1 MPPSPDFL
9 LTEAQL
15 RAKRGVKWSHY
26 GADVIPAWIADMDF
40 AVAPEIRSALESII
54 SSDDYGYPPHNLNT
68 RVHRAFSHWM
78 TTRHGWT
85 PDPARIITATNMM
98 QLMHA
103 MVLMFSEPGDGVVVQ
118 TPIYPG
124 FLTVVAQNRRRLDEN
139 PLRRGNSRFEMDL
152 DALRRVMDKRTRLL
166 LLCNPHNPAGRAF
179 EPYELRAI
187 ADMALERELIVIANE
202 VHMDLVYPPARYTP
216 FASLGGEIARRTI
229 TLSSTSKGL
238 NIAGLRLA
246 VAHFGSRALQAK
258 FEEIN
263 LDLLGKPSIFSIMGS
278 EAAWLSGGPSLD
290 KILPQLAANRDRV
303 TQFLQNH
310 LPEIIHLPAEATYFA
325 WLDCSLLNLPGPAAK
340 FFLEKA
346 RVALSPG
353 RDFSAYTDDCVR
365 LNFATSP
372 AILEEI
378 LARMARAVKGTA

>member
-1 MPPSPDFL
+1 MCPSPDFL
-9 LTEAQL
+9 LTEARL

-26 GADVIPAWIADMDF
+26 PADVLPAWIADMDF
-40 AVAPEIRSALESII
+40 AVAPEISIALRAII
-54 SSDDYGYPPHNLNT
+54 EREDYGYTPHNLNE
-68 RVHRAFSHWM
+68 RATHAFCHWM

-85 PDPARIITATNMM
+85 PDPARVIVATNMM

-139 PLRRGNSRFEMDL
+139 PLRRGNSRYAMDL
-152 DALRRVMDKRTRLL
+152 DGLRRVMDKRTRLL

-179 EPYELRAI
+179 EVDELRAI
-187 ADMALERELIVIANE
+187 ADMALEHDLTVIANE

-216 FASLGGEIARRTI
+216 FASLGGEIAKRTI

-246 VAHFGSRALQAK
+246 VAHFGSQALQAK
-258 FEEIN
+258 FAEIN
-263 LDLLGKPSIFSIMGS
+263 LDLLGKPSVFSIMGS

-290 KILPQLAANRDRV
+290 KILIQLAANRDRAA
-303 TQFLQNH
+303 QFLHSH
-310 LPEIIHLPAEATYFA
+310 LPEIIHLPVEATYFA
-325 WLDCSLLNLPGPAAK
+325 WLDCSRLNLPVPAAR
-340 FFLEKA
+340 FFLDKA

-353 RDFSAYTDDCVR
+353 RDFSSSTAHCAR

-372 AILEEI
+372 SILEEI
-378 LARMARAVKGTA
+378 LARMARAVKGSA